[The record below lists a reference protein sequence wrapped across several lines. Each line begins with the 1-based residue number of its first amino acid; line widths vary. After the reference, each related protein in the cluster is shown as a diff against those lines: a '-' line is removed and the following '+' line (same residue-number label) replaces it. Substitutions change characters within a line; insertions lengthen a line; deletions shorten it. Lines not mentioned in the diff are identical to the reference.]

1 MLHFAQKVS
10 TKIDSANMNANT
22 KIKHSFLQDLIETQ
36 NKDFFSKENHILRPT
51 DQGEQ
56 NFSLSCII
64 K

>member
-36 NKDFFSKENHILRPT
+36 NKDFFFLKKIT
-51 DQGEQ
+51 
-56 NFSLSCII
+56 F
-64 K
+64 